1 MKNTTNP
8 FTIVFGRKPA
18 EMIERFPQRHEIL
31 ESFTSPGA
39 NQQLYIITGIRG
51 SGKTVLMTSIADT
64 LRREKDW
71 IVIELNPEL
80 DLLQNLAAK
89 LTSHTL
95 CQAWFRK
102 AKLNLSFLNL
112 GVEIS
117 GEPPITDLETA
128 VIRMLESIRNHGRKL
143 LITIDEATNTSQMRV
158 FAASFQI
165 MIRLN
170 LPVFL
175 LMTGL
180 YENIYE
186 LQTEK
191 SLTFL
196 FRAPKIQL
204 PALELTAIR
213 IRYKNVFH
221 LEDADAVR
229 MTELTGG
236 YPFAFQLL
244 GYLTW
249 RNGGNYP
256 GVMEEDRQNLYEY
269 VYNKIW
275 SELSP
280 KDRKVLQAVAE
291 TEDRSVHAI
300 KDRLK
305 MTDNEWN
312 PYRQRLIRK
321 GVVNGSQRGFLR
333 LTLPLFDQFITD
345 KLQFKE
351 FG

>member
-1 MKNTTNP
+1 MTNP
-8 FTIVFGRKPA
+8 FTIVFGRKPT

-31 ESFTSPGA
+31 ENFTSPNA
-39 NQQLYIITGIRG
+39 SQQLYMITGIRG
-51 SGKTVLMTSIADT
+51 SGKTVLMTSISDT

-89 LTSHTL
+89 LSSHAL
-95 CQAWFRK
+95 CQEWFRK

-112 GVEIS
+112 GLEIS

-128 VIRMLESIRNHGRKL
+128 VVRMLESIRSHGKRV
-143 LITIDEATNTSQMRV
+143 LITIDEVTNTPQMRV
-158 FAASFQI
+158 FASSFQI
-165 MIRLN
+165 LVRLD

-186 LQTEK
+186 LQNQK

-204 PALELTAIR
+204 PALDLTAIR

-221 LEDADAVR
+221 LEDADAVK
-229 MTELTGG
+229 MTEWTGG

-244 GYLTW
+244 GYLAW
-249 RNGGNYP
+249 NNGGNYL
-256 GVMEEDRQNLYEY
+256 GVLDEFRQYLNEY
-269 VYNKIW
+269 VYNKLW
-275 SELSP
+275 SELSQ
-280 KDRKVLQAVAE
+280 KDRRVLRGIVEAG
-291 TEDRSVHAI
+291 DPSVQAI
-300 KDRLK
+300 KAQLQ

-312 PYRQRLIRK
+312 PYRQRLVRK
-321 GVVNGSQRGFLR
+321 GIVDGSQRGMLR
-333 LTLPLFDQFITD
+333 LTLPLFDQFVRD
-345 KLQFKE
+345 KIMFRE
-351 FG
+351 I